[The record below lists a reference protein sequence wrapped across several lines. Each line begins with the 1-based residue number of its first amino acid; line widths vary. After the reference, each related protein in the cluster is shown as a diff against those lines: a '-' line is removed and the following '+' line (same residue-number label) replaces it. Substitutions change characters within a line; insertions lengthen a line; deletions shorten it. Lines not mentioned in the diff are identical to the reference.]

1 MFSVSNACLQT
12 LTEVTKGVE
21 RRNFRSLSSYYKS
34 NFMRLAAIN
43 SSNLFN
49 IRNSSVEVNQPG
61 SMDNYRIFL
70 SFFEI
75 DRSTVNNIQ
84 DQEKLLNGFKTLFP
98 NYVL

>member
-1 MFSVSNACLQT
+1 
-12 LTEVTKGVE
+12 
-21 RRNFRSLSSYYKS
+21 
-34 NFMRLAAIN
+34 MRLAAIN

>member
-49 IRNSSVEVNQPG
+49 IRNSSVEVN
-61 SMDNYRIFL
+61 
-70 SFFEI
+70 
-75 DRSTVNNIQ
+75 
-84 DQEKLLNGFKTLFP
+84 
-98 NYVL
+98 